1 MPSNFFTS
9 AKLFVCVAS
18 SSTRPMRLK
27 TDLLDNQRGEHIVSP
42 EAADDAGLLQQLRS
56 RLGPDLGPNASSFTT
71 LRVFYRPAS
80 FRTAGPLI

>member
-27 TDLLDNQRGEHIVSP
+27 TGLLDNQRGEHIVSP
-42 EAADDAGLLQQLRS
+42 EAADDAGLLQQLKKS
-56 RLGPDLGPNASSFTT
+56 VGTGLGAQCL
-71 LRVFYRPAS
+71 LFYHFARILQIREFS
-80 FRTAGPLI
+80 NR